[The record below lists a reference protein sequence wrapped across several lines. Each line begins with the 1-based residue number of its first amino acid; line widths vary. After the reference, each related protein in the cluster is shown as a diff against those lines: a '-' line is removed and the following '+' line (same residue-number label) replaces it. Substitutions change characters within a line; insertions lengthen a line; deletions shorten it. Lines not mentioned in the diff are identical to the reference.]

1 MRDIDLPCP
10 QQCLFILAITQSGH
24 QLHAPSIW
32 VDGGSRWTKHSFP
45 HITVALSSA
54 RKWKQPSKRRC
65 WRGINQPVA
74 AGCVNIGVCLVCV
87 RVCVWSGWMMTA
99 TGQCR
104 FYRVM
109 HRWGQMVANGWNKL
123 QCQWVYFSPSHPLC
137 AFQLISIILLRNV
150 YWQMDA
156 LCRFYSFVSLNKTY
170 SSIHHCTFP
179 VRKTQWSHCTSPPP
193 PPAAETGKEARR
205 RRRHTS
211 CWCPSDY

>member
-1 MRDIDLPCP
+1 MTAEIVTIWWRWIWWPINSSLSFPLSVYGACFVRDIDLPCP

-65 WRGINQPVA
+65 WRGINQPVT
-74 AGCVNIGVCLVCV
+74 AGCVNIGLG
-87 RVCVWSGWMMTA
+87 VCVWSGWMMTA

-123 QCQWVYFSPSHPLC
+123 QCQWVYFSPSCPLC
-137 AFQLISIILLRNV
+137 TFQLISIILREMFIDK
-150 YWQMDA
+150 WT
-156 LCRFYSFVSLNKTY
+156 LCAVSAHLY
-170 SSIHHCTFP
+170 H
-179 VRKTQWSHCTSPPP
+179 
-193 PPAAETGKEARR
+193 
-205 RRRHTS
+205 
-211 CWCPSDY
+211 